1 MFFSFMI
8 WWHKNHDAM
17 RKNHVSTQAD
27 TVSCQSKLKRVEGKI
42 SNSRRSVDSVVW
54 SKSRLTFSFLELLG
68 GLINPHIVLAP
79 PSLVFHT
86 VSWLFWPGLKC
97 CFAPTWACFDDTPLR
112 WITAPTPQHG
122 HAPLHSTL
130 FDSKSSQLKIYSIDC
145 NTIHYSAHNCTS
157 SSLANPEHSH
167 LNIFFVK
174 TAHFCNFVVRPR
186 SLTQTCKY
194 HPSNVLLCC
203 PGTFHGVCFSVLK
216 WSCGRAA
223 VFQDVCTLPCGETN
237 LFDIRHWWLPI
248 WLARQ
253 NVDSV
258 HRASEMSHMCA
269 NVCQFWCASR
279 STAWHGI
286 DMSKCADADAGSTQ
300 ADADADAASPWLK
313 PSPGVLSDGAIVL
326 LPSNTVCLL
335 YDPLL
340 HPHC

>member
-1 MFFSFMI
+1 MRLYFFSTKSGTWINKDNLFELPMQTETS
-8 WWHKNHDAM
+8 W
-17 RKNHVSTQAD
+17 R
-27 TVSCQSKLKRVEGKI
+27 KI

-112 WITAPTPQHG
+112 WITAPTH
-122 HAPLHSTL
+122 PLKMVTL
-130 FDSKSSQLKIYSIDC
+130 IFTRLKIFSTE
-145 NTIHYSAHNCTS
+145 NLLNRLQHNPLQCAQLHKFITCKPWAFTS
-157 SSLANPEHSH
+157 EY
-167 LNIFFVK
+167 FFVK
-174 TAHFCNFVVRPR
+174 TAHFCNFVVSRPR

-203 PGTFHGVCFSVLK
+203 PGTFHGVCFSDLK

-335 YDPLL
+335 YDPPL